1 MELINELP
9 NEIHF
14 NVIKFMRHPLAEI
27 VCTSD
32 FMFKKDFFMFKVFR
46 RNSVHG
52 SPFDRGV
59 SDSYYCRDWQPHKWI
74 IQEGQKPIRDLNLSD
89 QEFEEYELG
98 YDWNQDRK

>member
-27 VCTSD
+27 VCKSAFRFERD
-32 FMFKKDFFMFKVFR
+32 KIMYKVFER
-46 RNSVHG
+46 TNVYG
-52 SPFDRGV
+52 SPFDRGRA
-59 SDSYYCRDWQPHKWI
+59 DSYYNRDCNHHKWI
-74 IQEGQKPIRDLNLSD
+74 IQEGQRPIRDEDLND
-89 QEFEEYELG
+89 QEIEEYELG